1 MNIQRET
8 FADDKELDNKLDDQ
22 EIVDY
27 TFKDKIHNEKV
38 NVQITRETAKY
49 LENSRKQMRRSQ
61 NAYNHRVASWDT
73 VFNEDKPENEHY
85 LIDPA
90 SDVDSVLD
98 AMEGDL
104 RKAAIRE
111 QRRALV
117 ENALHCLTPLQ
128 REVID
133 LIFYENKSEREIS
146 KILGISHQTVHRRRD
161 KAIKNLKNYIFDTQN

>member
-1 MNIQRET
+1 MTDLGKKIIQGKLADTNEEIT
-8 FADDKELDNKLDDQ
+8 FK
-22 EIVDY
+22 Y
-27 TFKDKIHNEKV
+27 KDKIHNKMIDV
-38 NVQITRETAKY
+38 TAKREVRNY
-49 LENSRKQMRRSQ
+49 TKSSDQRIRRKDNEYQFF
-61 NAYNHRVASWDT
+61 NKSWDT
-73 VFNEDKPENEHY
+73 VFNDDKPENEHY

-90 SDVDSVLD
+90 SDMDSVLE

>member
-1 MNIQRET
+1 MTDLAKRIAEG
-8 FADDKELDNKLDDQ
+8 KLANPNE
-22 EIVDY
+22 EI
-27 TFKDKIHNEKV
+27 TFKYKDHIHNKV
-38 NVQITRETAKY
+38 VDVTAKREVRNY
-49 LENSRKQMRRSQ
+49 IKSSDQRIRRKDNEYQFF
-61 NAYNHRVASWDT
+61 NKSWDT
-73 VFNEDKPENEHY
+73 VFNEDKPENEQY

-90 SDVDSVLD
+90 SDMDSVLE

>member
-1 MNIQRET
+1 MTDLGKKIIQG
-8 FADDKELDNKLDDQ
+8 KLANPN
-22 EIVDY
+22 EEV
-27 TFKDKIHNEKV
+27 TFKYKDHIHNKV
-38 NVQITRETAKY
+38 IDVTAKREVRNY
-49 LENSRKQMRRSQ
+49 IKSSNQKIRRKDNEYQFF
-61 NAYNHRVASWDT
+61 NKSWDT
-73 VFNEDKPENEHY
+73 VFNEDKPENEQY

-90 SDVDSVLD
+90 SDVDSVLE

-117 ENALHCLTPLQ
+117 ENALHCLTPAQ

-146 KILGISHQTVHRRRD
+146 KILGIAQPTVHERRD
-161 KAIKNLKNYIFDTQN
+161 KAIKRLKNYIFDTQN

>member
-1 MNIQRET
+1 MTDLGKKIIQGKLADTNEEIT
-8 FADDKELDNKLDDQ
+8 FK
-22 EIVDY
+22 Y
-27 TFKDKIHNEKV
+27 KDKIHNKMIDV
-38 NVQITRETAKY
+38 TAKREVRNY
-49 LENSRKQMRRSQ
+49 IKSSDQRIRRKDNEYQFF
-61 NAYNHRVASWDT
+61 NKSWDT
-73 VFNEDKPENEHY
+73 VFNDDKPENEHY

-90 SDVDSVLD
+90 SDMDSVLE

-133 LIFYENKSEREIS
+133 LIFYENKTLREIS
-146 KILGISHQTVHRRRD
+146 KVLGISFQTVQRRRD
-161 KAIKNLKNYIFDTQN
+161 KGIENLKKYIFNTQN

>member
-1 MNIQRET
+1 MTDLGKKIIQGKLADTNEEIT
-8 FADDKELDNKLDDQ
+8 FK
-22 EIVDY
+22 Y
-27 TFKDKIHNEKV
+27 KDKIHNKMIDV
-38 NVQITRETAKY
+38 TAKREVRNY
-49 LENSRKQMRRSQ
+49 IKSSDQRIRRKDNEYQFF
-61 NAYNHRVASWDT
+61 NKSWDT
-73 VFNEDKPENEHY
+73 VFNDDKPENEHY

-90 SDVDSVLD
+90 SDVDNVL
-98 AMEGDL
+98 AEMERDL

>member
-1 MNIQRET
+1 MTDLGKKIIQG
-8 FADDKELDNKLDDQ
+8 KLANPN
-22 EIVDY
+22 EEV
-27 TFKDKIHNEKV
+27 TFKYKDHIHNKV
-38 NVQITRETAKY
+38 IDVTAKREVRNY
-49 LENSRKQMRRSQ
+49 IKSSNQKIRRKDNEYQFF
-61 NAYNHRVASWDT
+61 NKSWDT

-98 AMEGDL
+98 EMERDL
-104 RKAAIRE
+104 KKAAIKE

-133 LIFYENKSEREIS
+133 LIFYENKTEREIS

>member
-1 MNIQRET
+1 MTDLGKKNIQGKL
-8 FADDKELDNKLDDQ
+8 ADTNE
-22 EIVDY
+22 EI
-27 TFKDKIHNEKV
+27 TFKYKDNIHNKV
-38 NVQITRETAKY
+38 IDVTAKREVRNY
-49 LENSRKQMRRSQ
+49 IKSSNQRIRRKDNEYQFF
-61 NAYNHRVASWDT
+61 NKSWDT

>member
-1 MNIQRET
+1 MTDLGRKIIQGKLADTNEEIT
-8 FADDKELDNKLDDQ
+8 FK
-22 EIVDY
+22 Y
-27 TFKDKIHNEKV
+27 KDKIHNKMIDV
-38 NVQITRETAKY
+38 TAKREVRNY
-49 LENSRKQMRRSQ
+49 IKSSDQRIRRKDNEYQFF
-61 NAYNHRVASWDT
+61 NKSWDT
-73 VFNEDKPENEHY
+73 VFNDDKPENEHY

-90 SDVDSVLD
+90 SDMDSVLE

>member
-1 MNIQRET
+1 MI
-8 FADDKELDNKLDDQ
+8 D
-22 EIVDY
+22 V
-27 TFKDKIHNEKV
+27 
-38 NVQITRETAKY
+38 TAKREVRNY
-49 LENSRKQMRRSQ
+49 TKSSDQRIRRKDNEYQFF
-61 NAYNHRVASWDT
+61 NKSWDT
-73 VFNEDKPENEHY
+73 VFNDDKPENEHY

-90 SDVDSVLD
+90 SDMDSVLE

>member
-1 MNIQRET
+1 MTDLGKKIVQGKLANPNEEIT
-8 FADDKELDNKLDDQ
+8 FDYKDN
-22 EIVDY
+22 
-27 TFKDKIHNEKV
+27 IHNKMIKV
-38 NVQITRETAKY
+38 TAKREIRNY
-49 LENSRKQMRRSQ
+49 IKSSDQKIRRDD
-61 NAYNHRVASWDT
+61 NRYAFHNKSWDT

-90 SDVDSVLD
+90 SDVNSVLD
-98 AMEGDL
+98 EMERDL
-104 RKAAIRE
+104 KKAAIKE

-133 LIFYENKSEREIS
+133 LIFYENKTEREIS